1 MIMLMKYD
9 VSCSVRR
16 PLSIALNRIR
26 GLSEIKLS
34 ITQMGA

>member
-1 MIMLMKYD
+1 MIMLMKYN

-16 PLSIALNRIR
+16 PLSIELKRIC

-34 ITQMGA
+34 ISQMGA

>member
-16 PLSIALNRIR
+16 PLSIVLKRIR

-34 ITQMGA
+34 TTQMGA